1 MASLCNTVIFSLQL
15 FSWGF
20 WKVGWMLEMRKL
32 CVIFNNALHGI
43 NNSSTEWQQSLFRGR
58 TVSLQNLVP
67 SQLKV
72 MSSWSSSADSLCTLN
87 CNLFERFSLCSRILN
102 HCTAFFN
109 YLFSQLFF
117 NYLFSNRYFFPRNKG
132 LEIQE
137 YKKYKTVHKKCR
149 MMFCCIIQRYCEP
162 IAFDLLKNSIYS
174 HLKNSI

>member
-102 HCTAFFN
+102 HCTAF
-109 YLFSQLFF
+109 LLFF
-117 NYLFSNRYFFPRNKG
+117 NYLFSNSYFFPPHLKV
-132 LEIQE
+132 L
-137 YKKYKTVHKKCR
+137 KYKNTRNTKQ
-149 MMFCCIIQRYCEP
+149 FT
-162 IAFDLLKNSIYS
+162 KNVGWCFVVLY
-174 HLKNSI
+174 NRTANP